1 MNIRELEI
9 LKEHFKSEAELE
21 SAVERVEKGEP
32 LAYVIGEWYFYGL
45 TFKLNS
51 ACLIPRPDTEHV
63 VETAIAFVPENGRIA
78 DLCCGSGCIAIS
90 VLAHRDDCM
99 ADAFDISEA
108 ACEMTRI
115 NAHLNGVDTR
125 LNAVNADVF
134 KLKLRK
140 DYDAI
145 ISNPPY
151 IRTDVIPTLDCS
163 VKDYEPV
170 IALDG
175 GEDGMDF
182 YRRILSAFRC
192 SLNDGGRFIFEIGYD
207 QGEQL
212 KALANELGYSYCRV
226 TKDYGGNDRVAVIG
240 I

>member
-1 MNIRELEI
+1 MNDRELEI
-9 LKEHFKSEAELE
+9 LKEHFESEAELDR
-21 SAVERVEKGEP
+21 AVERVEKGEP

-63 VETAIAFVPENGRIA
+63 VEAAIASVAEKGKIA
-78 DLCCGSGCIAIS
+78 DICCGSGCIAVS
-90 VLAHRDDCM
+90 VLVHRADCV
-99 ADAFDISEA
+99 ADAFDISND

-115 NAHLNGVDTR
+115 NARLNGVDTR

-134 KLKLRK
+134 KLELKER
-140 DYDAI
+140 YDAI

-151 IRTDVIPTLDCS
+151 IRTDVIPTLDSS

-175 GEDGMDF
+175 GVDGMDF

-192 SLNDGGRFIFEIGYD
+192 SLNDGGMFIFEIGYD
-207 QGEQL
+207 QREQIQ
-212 KALANELGYSYCRV
+212 ALANDLGYSYCQV
-226 TKDYGGNDRVAVIG
+226 TKDYGGNDRVAVIK